1 VRCAAEKL
9 RGDFLQQ
16 LAATRFQ
23 QNMGC

>member
-1 VRCAAEKL
+1 VRAAEKL
-9 RGDFLQQ
+9 RGDFPQL